1 MFLIVYCTFAI
12 AVFFWIFGYVKTAVI
27 IGILALSL
35 IAYSFIR
42 REITRRRLL
51 KRRTVTNKVVKKIPT
66 RRCRNFLVIFAFVI
80 NK

>member
-12 AVFFWIFGYVKTAVI
+12 AVFFWIFDYVKTAVI

-51 KRRTVTNKVVKKIPT
+51 KRRTVTNKS
-66 RRCRNFLVIFAFVI
+66 R
-80 NK
+80 

>member
-27 IGILALSL
+27 IGVLALSL

-51 KRRTVTNKVVKKIPT
+51 KRRTVTNKS
-66 RRCRNFLVIFAFVI
+66 R
-80 NK
+80 

>member
-27 IGILALSL
+27 IGVLALGL

-42 REITRRRLL
+42 REIVRRRSL
-51 KRRTVTNKVVKKIPT
+51 KQRTITNKS
-66 RRCRNFLVIFAFVI
+66 R
-80 NK
+80 